1 MKPLITGTL
10 IFSFVFFCAVS
21 VSGQKINI
29 YGKITDKRT
38 KEALPYA
45 TIRLKDTILSTMAE
59 VDGTYKFEANIASG
73 SIMVSMVGYETQ
85 TLEVKASGADQ
96 KIDFALKED
105 LYIIETLAFNPSNE
119 ANALMRKVVANKIRN
134 NTTEMPNWT
143 SRLYSKIEIDLK
155 NVKRPEKDNKLW
167 RQIDFI
173 FDNIDTLESDGR
185 TYLPIFITET
195 MSDYYHIKNGNNHE
209 IIRASKVSGAS
220 TGMVSEFTG
229 QLHSEVEPY
238 SNYIRVANISI
249 ISPLND
255 NGHVFYRYFI
265 NDSTYANGQKIYEMA
280 FYPKQKMDPTF
291 KGLMW
296 IADSTFALTGIEMK
310 LSEAANVNFLK
321 ELVYERKY
329 KLQDTVWIP
338 DSEAL
343 WIDFNLQKNKSE
355 KLIGL
360 IGRKSTVYNDFRFSE
375 TPNTVLR
382 QKKPVTV
389 LNDAMKY
396 NAVEWDSIRPVGLQ
410 AREAAI
416 YGMVDS
422 LKNVPIVR
430 TVFDYIEMF
439 FFGYKDFGYVEMGPY
454 YNMYS
459 TNEVEGNRF
468 RLGGRT
474 TMKFHEKLRLDGYA
488 AYGTKDEDFKYGF
501 GGQYF
506 FSKDPC
512 FLIEVQHEHDYRL
525 LGRSHNAFSEDN
537 IMNSMLSRNSIS
549 KLNMIDRYTLKINKE
564 WEGAFSNTLMLNH
577 EKIHSA
583 PYVPFFDNNMA
594 EIPSIK
600 NTTLT
605 FNTRMAIREKMILGN
620 YEKMRFGSIYPIVNL
635 SATTA
640 INGLGGNYDYLS
652 LNLDIYDHLPIS
664 PLGYMSYHIQAGH
677 LWGNTPF
684 PFLFIHAGNET
695 YVMNRQAYNL
705 MNYHEHISDRYA
717 SIALEQHFQ
726 GFFFNRIPLVRKLK
740 WRELAGI
747 KCLVGDISES
757 RHNAL
762 MLPEG
767 MSSLNGKPYLEMNL
781 GIENIFRLLR
791 VDGIWRLTDNNAV
804 LYDKFSVFIS
814 LQFTL

>member
-1 MKPLITGTL
+1 MKPLITGAL
-10 IFSFVFFCAVS
+10 IFSFIFLCTIS
-21 VSGQKINI
+21 VSGQKISI
-29 YGKITDKRT
+29 YGKITDKDT

-45 TIRLKDTILSTMAE
+45 TIRLRDTTLATMTA
-59 VDGTYKFEANIASG
+59 VDGTYKFEAKVPSG
-73 SIMVSMVGYETQ
+73 SISVSMIGYKPQ
-85 TLEVKASGADQ
+85 TIEVKASEADQ
-96 KIDFALKED
+96 KIDFELKEES
-105 LYIIETLAFNPSNE
+105 YIIEGLVFNPSKE
-119 ANALMRKVVANKIRN
+119 ANALMRKVVANKSKN
-134 NTTEMPNWT
+134 NTSEMPDWT

-155 NVKRPEKDNKLW
+155 NVKRPQRDNRLW
-167 RQIDFI
+167 RQIDFV

-195 MSDYYHIKNGNNHE
+195 MSDYYHIKDKANHE

-220 TGMVSEFTG
+220 TDMVSEFTG

-255 NGHVFYRYFI
+255 SGQMFYRYYI
-265 NDSTYANGQKIYEMA
+265 NDSTFVDGRKIYEIA
-280 FYPKQKMDPTF
+280 FYPKQKMDPAF
-291 KGLMW
+291 KGVMW
-296 IADSTFALTGIEMK
+296 VADSTFALTGIEMK

-321 ELVYERKY
+321 EFVYERRY
-329 KLQDTVWIP
+329 KLQDTIWIP
-338 DSEAL
+338 DNDAL
-343 WIDFNLQKNKSE
+343 WIDFNIQKNKSG

-360 IGRKSTVYNDFRFSE
+360 IGRKSTVFNDFRITE
-375 TPNTVLR
+375 IPPAVLR

-389 LNDAMKY
+389 LSDAMKY

-430 TVFDYIEMF
+430 TVFDYVEMF
-439 FFGYKDFGYVEMGPY
+439 FFGYKDFGYVELGPY

-459 TNEVEGNRF
+459 TNDVEGNRF

-474 TMKFHEKLRLDGYA
+474 TMKFHEKLRLNGYT
-488 AYGTKDEDFKYGF
+488 AYGDKDKDFKYGF

-512 FLIEVQHEHDYRL
+512 FLIEAQHEHDYRL

-537 IMNSMLSRNSIS
+537 IMNSILSRNSIS

-577 EKIHSA
+577 EKISSA
-583 PYVPFFDNNMA
+583 PYVPFFNSDGTG
-594 EIPSIK
+594 IPNIK

-605 FNTRMAIREKMILGN
+605 FNTRMAIREKTVLGN
-620 YEKMRFGSIYPIVNL
+620 YEKMRFGSIYPIINL

-640 INGLGGNYDYLS
+640 INGLGGNYDYFS
-652 LNLDIYDHLPIS
+652 LNLDVYDHLPIS
-664 PLGYMSYHIQAGH
+664 PLGYTSYHIQAGH
-677 LWGNTPF
+677 LWGNIPF

-740 WRELAGI
+740 WREFAGI

-757 RHNAL
+757 RHNSL

-767 MSSLNGKPYLEMNL
+767 MSSLNGNPYLEMNA
-781 GIENIFRLLR
+781 GIENIFRILR
-791 VDGIWRLTDNNAV
+791 VDGVWRLTDNNAV

-814 LQFTL
+814 LQFIL